1 MRVHLSRVDESAIE
15 RPRGPKGLFH
25 KAMAEMHIRGSFV
38 KVKFVIEAKI
48 GPAHASFQFCEK
60 TPGDTLS
67 KKPIR

>member
-25 KAMAEMHIRGSFV
+25 KAMAEMHIRDSFV